1 MLTIAYRFLVL
12 PRHRNEFQHAWR
24 AARDSLHQTL
34 GLVSFQLD
42 QPRDRQE
49 AFTLQL
55 AWDSQTSFER
65 FARTWV
71 GVWMLNGMGLD
82 RDAFA
87 APTQTDIGEETI
99 TPRVEGARHIHPAR
113 LRHDCHV

>member
-1 MLTIAYRFLVL
+1 MFAIAYHFHML
-12 PRHRNEFQHAWR
+12 PRHHDHFRH
-24 AARDSLHQTL
+24 D
-34 GLVSFQLD
+34 
-42 QPRDRQE
+42 
-49 AFTLQL
+49 AFTLLL
-55 AWDSQTSFER
+55 AWGSQTSFER